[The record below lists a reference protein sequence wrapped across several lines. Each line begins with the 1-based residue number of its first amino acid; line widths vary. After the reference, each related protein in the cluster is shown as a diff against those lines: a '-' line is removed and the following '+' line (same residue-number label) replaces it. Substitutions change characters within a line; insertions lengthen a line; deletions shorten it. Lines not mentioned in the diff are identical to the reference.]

1 MDPLRI
7 LAVDPQSRPT
17 ERRAGS
23 PMTLNP
29 FASPTRTTP
38 LSELPG
44 GSRGVVAGVA
54 GGRALA
60 GRLAAM
66 GLTAG
71 VEIQVLQNRGRGPVL
86 ALVRDT
92 RIALGRVQAGM
103 VVVHDSRIEEPPV
116 SVAAG

>member
-1 MDPLRI
+1 MTPSPFESQ
-7 LAVDPQSRPT
+7 A
-17 ERRAGS
+17 RA
-23 PMTLNP
+23 
-29 FASPTRTTP
+29 RP

-54 GGRALA
+54 GCRELA

-71 VEIQVLQNRGRGPVL
+71 VEIVVLQNRGRGPVL

-92 RIALGRVQAGM
+92 RIALGRLQARM
-103 VVVHDSRIEEPPV
+103 VVVHDSRIEDPRV